1 MNRLRWKD
9 CAIAFSAGLLLFE
22 AGLLILHRNPYWQIT
37 PKGSV
42 VPHRVYAWNS
52 ISHVISAMGLIA
64 VLGSALY
71 LLSRLFSAK
80 WLYWT
85 GVLAAIVLWCGM
97 LGVTHTYVAHYGWDA
112 TTGITEF
119 AISNTAAPIE
129 RENAVWEAI
138 VRWQVEP
145 ELNGWLRAGSL
156 KRTHGWLSI
165 KVVRIAPLA
174 LPSIDCDCFN
184 CCAEEDTATSR
195 R

>member
-9 CAIAFSAGLLLFE
+9 CAIAFFAGLFLFE
-22 AGLLILHRNPYWQIT
+22 AGLLILHRNPYWQIS

-42 VPHRVYAWNS
+42 FPHRVYAWNG
-52 ISHVISAMGLIA
+52 IGHVISAIGLIF

-71 LLSRLFSAK
+71 LLSRLFSGK

-85 GVLAAIVLWCGM
+85 GVIAAIVLWCGM
-97 LGVTHTYVAHYGWDA
+97 LGITHTYAAHYRWNA

-119 AISNTAAPIE
+119 AISNTVASPE
-129 RENAVWEAI
+129 RENAIWQAI

-145 ELNGWLRAGSL
+145 ELNGWLRASSL

-174 LPSIDCDCFN
+174 LPSLDCDCFS
-184 CCAEEDTATSR
+184 CCAEENTATSR